1 MSHDNHMNKLLP
13 SIIIALVFF
22 VSGYAQKIEKPTLE
36 PKPCTEAQRQVV
48 REGVA
53 LHDAKKYDAAV
64 AKYQEVIAENAD
76 CTVVMY
82 ELSMTYYAMGEKT
95 KAMEIA
101 YKGSKY
107 KSEELPLFYLTMANV
122 VDDVGKPDAAI
133 KIYRDAIKMLEGD
146 RENAPYLSS
155 VHYNLGV
162 TLVKQKK
169 YNEARAELKKAV
181 EYNPKYA
188 SPHYLLSIVYNGT
201 SYKVPAFLAS
211 LRFLSLEVNSQRS
224 KITANLI
231 QDILKP
237 AAKDGKTGEINIF
250 VNMDAPKDEG
260 DFAMFELFLG
270 TLATVKGKEDE
281 KKTEEEMYV
290 DAIGT
295 MIALVAEA
303 KGIKSTFV
311 GKHYVPFATELK
323 KNGYAEVIGYL
334 VLHHTGS
341 QIATAWLGKNEAKLK
356 EFIVWSKNYSLP
368 AKN

>member
-1 MSHDNHMNKLLP
+1 MNR
-13 SIIIALVFF
+13 LVLVVITTIVFT
-22 VSGYAQKIEKPTLE
+22 VSSTAQKIEKPTLA

-64 AKYQEVIAENAD
+64 AKYQQVMAENAD

-82 ELSMTYYAMGEKT
+82 ELSMTYYAMGEKE
-95 KAMEIA
+95 KAMETA

-107 KSEELPLFYLTMANV
+107 KSDELPLFYLTMANV

-133 KIYRDAIKMLEGD
+133 KIYRDAIKMLED
-146 RENAPYLSS
+146 EKDSAPYLSS
-155 VHYNLGV
+155 IHYNLGV
-162 TLVKQKK
+162 TFVKQKK

-181 EYNPKYA
+181 EYNPQYA
-188 SPHYLLSIVYNGT
+188 SPHYLLSIVFNGT

-211 LRFLSLEVNSQRS
+211 LKFLSLELNSQRS
-224 KITANLI
+224 KITANLVRE
-231 QDILKP
+231 ILKP
-237 AAKDGKTGEINIF
+237 APKDGKTGDINIF

-260 DFAMFELFLG
+260 DFAMFELFLS

-290 DAIGT
+290 EAIGS

-303 KGIKSTFV
+303 KGVKSTFV
-311 GKHYVPFATELK
+311 GKNYVPFATEMK
-323 KNGYAEVIGYL
+323 KRGYAEVIGYL
-334 VLHHTGS
+334 VMHHTGN
-341 QIATAWLGKNEAKLK
+341 QIATAWLGKNEVKLK
-356 EFIVWSKNYSLP
+356 EFIVWSKAYSGP